1 MRSVVAEDFDTI
13 HYFGN
18 LSPWRPISSSNYGLP
33 EASHVIPDGCQT
45 VQVHLLH
52 RHGARYP
59 VQSSSLGDFSEKIH
73 EAIRCTEGFE
83 AYGNLEFLRNWT
95 SNLKTETL
103 TPFGRAQL

>member
-52 RHGARYP
+52 RHGLVLENDLADRYP
-59 VQSSSLGDFSEKIH
+59 DSI
-73 EAIRCTEGFE
+73 
-83 AYGNLEFLRNWT
+83 
-95 SNLKTETL
+95 
-103 TPFGRAQL
+103 